1 MEELVT
7 GNRNRKT
14 KQGIAVVIKIVLQ
27 WFLIKLQNVIINRI
41 LTI

>member
-14 KQGIAVVIKIVLQ
+14 KQGIPVVIKIRFAVV
-27 WFLIKLQNVIINRI
+27 FD
-41 LTI
+41 